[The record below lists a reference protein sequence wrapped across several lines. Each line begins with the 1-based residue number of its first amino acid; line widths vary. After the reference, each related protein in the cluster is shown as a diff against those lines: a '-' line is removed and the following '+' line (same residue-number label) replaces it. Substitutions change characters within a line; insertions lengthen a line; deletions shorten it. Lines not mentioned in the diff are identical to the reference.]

1 MKKKLMENEGRLRE
15 ALEELK
21 MKTLETSVIMEKVNV
36 LEATLNKKEEDI
48 YEQEMKVSG
57 LKELLSTESTV
68 TCSGILLWVS
78 SQLDTTT
85 ETIGV
90 AEGRKGGCK
99 ENKNV
104 KDLRDIV
111 ESLKILRQN
120 ETEPLFVFTKHGIR
134 ECPTIVPLGG
144 NSKEEPLMARI
155 IAMESL
161 LEKFMNTQNNQNQ
174 MINKRFETFD
184 QKYNDS

>member
-1 MKKKLMENEGRLRE
+1 MKKKLMENDGRLRE

-21 MKTLETSVIMEKVNV
+21 MKTLETSEIMEKVNV

-68 TCSGILLWVS
+68 ICSGILLWVS

-85 ETIGV
+85 ETNIYNRDPQHFLTEEIEKAKNLLFNICGGMDTAIGV
-90 AEGRKGGCK
+90 AEGRKGGHK
-99 ENKNV
+99 ENKGKGGRKENKKV

-111 ESLKILRQN
+111 ESLKILGQN
-120 ETEPLFVFTKHGIR
+120 ETEPLFVSTKHGIL

-144 NSKEEPLMARI
+144 NS
-155 IAMESL
+155 
-161 LEKFMNTQNNQNQ
+161 
-174 MINKRFETFD
+174 
-184 QKYNDS
+184 